1 VAGIRAALCA
11 DAQTAD
17 GARRWNDANVL
28 ALSLRATSHAQLGE
42 ILEAWFAGNPSRDP
56 SDVANV
62 AHLAEID
69 DSR

>member
-1 VAGIRAALCA
+1 
-11 DAQTAD
+11 
-17 GARRWNDANVL
+17 VL